1 MPRKRK
7 QIKNQVE
14 FSDGKAK
21 DTKQP
26 DINDLLGFK
35 EKNHFGTS
43 NAAELDEKLE
53 SSSLSEL
60 QAMAVTASI
69 FPSGTKLSLKN
80 KIKKAFKQYISSKG
94 RTPVPRKSETILSQ
108 NSDVAK
114 KFIEIMN
121 G

>member
-7 QIKNQVE
+7 QTKNQIE

-35 EKNHFGTS
+35 QKNHFGTS
-43 NAAELDEKLE
+43 SADELDKKLE

-80 KIKKAFKQYISSKG
+80 KIKKAFKQFVAANG
-94 RTPVPRKSETILSQ
+94 RTPTPRKSESILSP
-108 NSDVAK
+108 NSDAAK

>member
-7 QIKNQVE
+7 QTKNQVE
-14 FSDGKAK
+14 FSDGKVK
-21 DTKQP
+21 DAKQP

-43 NAAELDEKLE
+43 DATELDKKLE
-53 SSSLSEL
+53 SYSLSEL
-60 QAMAVTASI
+60 QAIAVTASI

-80 KIKKAFKQYISSKG
+80 KIRKAFKQYMSSKG
-94 RTPVPRKSETILSQ
+94 RTPVPRKSESILSPD
-108 NSDVAK
+108 SDVAK
-114 KFIEIMN
+114 KFIQIMN

>member
-7 QIKNQVE
+7 QTKNQVE

-108 NSDVAK
+108 NSDAAK

>member
-7 QIKNQVE
+7 QVNSKVE
-14 FSDGKAK
+14 FSDGKKTQAK
-21 DTKQP
+21 DP

-35 EKNHFGTS
+35 EKNHFGSS
-43 NAAELDEKLE
+43 NAAELEDKLE
-53 SSSLSEL
+53 SFNLAEL
-60 QAMAVTASI
+60 QAMAVSASI

-80 KIKKAFKQYISSKG
+80 KIKKAFKQYLAHNG
-94 RTPVPRKSETILSQ
+94 RTPIPRKSESSLGPD
-108 NSDVAK
+108 SDAAK